1 MERDI
6 PWLQDTSETDIWSDW
21 DVAYR
26 DVIVLDAD
34 NHPVAAFNLTTHDIS
49 APSEFEALR
58 ELLLDVERGTD

>member
-6 PWLQDTSETDIWSDW
+6 PWLQDMPETDIWSDW
-21 DVAYR
+21 DVVYR

-49 APSEFEALR
+49 VPSEFEALR
-58 ELLLDVERGTD
+58 ELLLGVERGTD